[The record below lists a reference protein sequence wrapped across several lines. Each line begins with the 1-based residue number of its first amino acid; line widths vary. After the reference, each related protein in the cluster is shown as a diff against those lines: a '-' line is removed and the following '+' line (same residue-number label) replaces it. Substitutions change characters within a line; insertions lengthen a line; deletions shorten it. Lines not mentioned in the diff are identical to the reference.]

1 MQLPVQ
7 DVELL
12 IQWDLSK
19 GGNMLEKQ
27 ILENLIKKECKK
39 HKGKVCA
46 LSGGVD
52 SSLLCALIK
61 PEFVISVKL
70 PLGKPYDE
78 SKYSKDMAR
87 HLKLKR
93 VVVKPDFKNF
103 DAYMRKAVK
112 AIGRPIPHF
121 NIFPLYCMYK
131 ELARLGVKE
140 VVLGDGPDESMCGY
154 ARNLMMKYLYI
165 DLFEVPAFEGYGPML
180 GRVLKP
186 FEIAYA
192 EAIDKDKTYV
202 TRLFNRA
209 ARKKKNA
216 IDCMC
221 YIDMQICRKDM
232 DDMSNGIARHFG
244 IKNIRPYQDNPK
256 IDNFMFNLPTKDK
269 IRGSYGKFLLRK
281 IAAKYIPKKYAWRL
295 RKVGGPVYPVNRLKN
310 WMDLGEF
317 DKQFYLEYQQKI
329 LDSC

>member
-1 MQLPVQ
+1 
-7 DVELL
+7 
-12 IQWDLSK
+12 
-19 GGNMLEKQ
+19 MLEKQ
-27 ILENLIKKECKK
+27 ILENLIKNECKK

-46 LSGGVD
+46 LSGGID

-61 PEFVISVKL
+61 PEFAISVRL

-87 HLKLKR
+87 YLRLKR

-103 DAYMRKAVK
+103 DAYMKKAVR

-131 ELARLGVKE
+131 ELARMNIKE
-140 VVLGDGPDESMCGY
+140 IVLGDGPDETMCGY
-154 ARNLMMKYLYI
+154 ARNLMMKHLYF
-165 DLFEVPAFEGYGPML
+165 DLFEKEEFEGYGPML

-186 FEIAYA
+186 FEEAYA
-192 EAIDKDKTYV
+192 QAIDKDYGLVKKI
-202 TRLFNRA
+202 FDEA

-221 YIDMQICRKDM
+221 WIDMKICREDM
-232 DDMSNGIARHFG
+232 DDMSNGIARYFG

-256 IDNFMFNLPTKDK
+256 IDDFMFNLPIKDK
-269 IRGSYGKFLLRK
+269 IRGSYGKYLLRV
-281 IAAKYIPKKYAWRL
+281 IASKYIPKKYAWRL

-310 WMDLGEF
+310 WMDYGEF
-317 DKQFYLEYQQKI
+317 DKRIYLEYQEGLLK
-329 LDSC
+329 